1 MKTTFLVAHLGAVL
15 LAALAL
21 WSMRHELSEKAAN
34 RFEWMLP
41 PMLAVVVA
49 AVLLIVSPGKRFELW
64 TLAIAAGLV
73 IGLVAGMVLR
83 VVKDF
88 AQNLVRVRAEFERVR
103 QQQQIYAVARNRQ
116 IAKFGAQLDCACG
129 CDPVFVRDAACAQ
142 EIMLGQPKLQRVE
155 PEHVGDGFID
165 VALLA
170 LDQIAPERRVEPI
183 DRRLRRGL
191 ECHWH

>member
-41 PMLAVVVA
+41 PMLAIVVA

-88 AQNLVRVRAEFERVR
+88 AQNLVRVYRTWD
-103 QQQQIYAVARNRQ
+103 
-116 IAKFGAQLDCACG
+116 GAG
-129 CDPVFVRDAACAQ
+129 AAA
-142 EIMLGQPKLQRVE
+142 LLL
-155 PEHVGDGFID
+155 
-165 VALLA
+165 LLA
-170 LDQIAPERRVEPI
+170 LARFVASDLTTRQSGQFGV
-183 DRRLRRGL
+183 L
-191 ECHWH
+191 